1 MVSSSSE
8 LQLKFGNT
16 TRITTVELAE
26 LAEEIRNV
34 VQEIAPTGVASK
46 NEVYIGAAAK
56 TCSAVQIIAPTGVA
70 SKKTRKNEV
79 YLGAAALTRSAV
91 RIIAT
96 TGDAR
101 FDE

>member
-1 MVSSSSE
+1 MGSQSVSNSSSRRTKHQSTNPSRLLMVSSSSE

-46 NEVYIGAAAK
+46 NEVYIGAAA
-56 TCSAVQIIAPTGVA
+56 Q
-70 SKKTRKNEV
+70 
-79 YLGAAALTRSAV
+79 TRSAGQ
-91 RIIAT
+91 IIAT
-96 TGDAR
+96 TGGAR